1 MESESVTTPFGRRP
15 MTLGMLLKQR
25 RGEAIGAGTRRNK
38 WKLFRSVCEARAGLG
53 VSDRALTVLDA
64 LLTFFPGDEL
74 SGEKSLVVFPSNM
87 QLCLRARGMAAATL
101 RRHLAGLVEA
111 GLISRKDSPNGKRY
125 IRRNR
130 EGGVDEAYGFSL
142 APLLARATEIE
153 AIAARLAADR
163 QMLRATKERLTICR
177 RDIAKLIS
185 TAVAEAVPG
194 DWERISSMFQAL
206 LQRIPRAA
214 TPENL
219 PPILEELETAR
230 HDIVNMLELH
240 GKIQITS
247 TNESRIERHIQNSNP
262 ESISES
268 EPGLEPRQEAKPDH
282 QPRAGLRSRETGM
295 AGKDGEGSR
304 AIARTNAAGLKSFPL
319 GTVLQACPDIV
330 DYGPGGTVASWRDLT
345 MAAIVV
351 RSILAVSASAYE
363 EAASVMGPENA
374 AAVMACI
381 LQRGGRI
388 NSAGGYLRDL
398 TRRAE
403 RGEFALG
410 PMLMALLRS
419 EDRFKVLLEAR
430 GEQVNVGKEP
440 GVSARQ
446 NGGR

>member
-1 MESESVTTPFGRRP
+1 MESEYVTTPFGRRP
-15 MTLGMLLKQR
+15 MSLGMLLKQR
-25 RGEAIGAGTRRNK
+25 RGEAIEAGTRRNK

-64 LLTFFPGDEL
+64 LLTFFPDDEL
-74 SGEKSLVVFPSNM
+74 SGEKGLVVFPSNM

-153 AIAARLAADR
+153 TIAARIAADR
-163 QMLRATKERLTICR
+163 QILRAMKERLTICR
-177 RDIAKLIS
+177 RDIAKLVSAAI
-185 TAVAEAVPG
+185 AEAIPG
-194 DWERISSMFQAL
+194 DWERVSSMFHAL

-214 TPENL
+214 TLESL
-219 PPILEELETAR
+219 QPILEELETIRLA
-230 HDIVNMLELH
+230 VVKTLESQE
-240 GKIQITS
+240 KTQITS

-262 ESISES
+262 ESTSES
-268 EPGLEPRQEAKPDH
+268 EPGLETGQEAERDRE
-282 QPRAGLRSRETGM
+282 PRTGSREPGI

-304 AIARTNAAGLKSFPL
+304 AIARANAGGSKSFSL
-319 GTVLQACPDIV
+319 ATVLRACPDIV
-330 DYGPGGTVASWRDLT
+330 DYGPDGAIASWRDLMT
-345 MAAIVV
+345 AAAVV
-351 RSILAVSASAYE
+351 RSMLAVGSSAYE
-363 EAASVMGPENA
+363 EATSVMGSENA
-374 AAVMACI
+374 AIIMACI
-381 LQRGGRI
+381 LQRGGHI

-403 RGEFALG
+403 RNEFALG

-419 EDRFKVLLEAR
+419 KNRFEVLLEEP
-430 GEQVNVGKEP
+430 GKEVNVGKEP
-440 GVSARQ
+440 GVPARQ